1 MECLVTIYLVLNSE
15 YDSAFCTHRPSL
27 PLIGY
32 SLKETNEKY
41 LEVEKVVTRFS

>member
-1 MECLVTIYLVLNSE
+1 MECLVTTYSVLGSE
-15 YDSAFCTHRPSL
+15 LDSAFCTHRPSL

-32 SLKETNEKY
+32 FSKIFNEKC